1 MKIRTRIILSF
12 ALIVGVGFYFLV
24 HHILRE
30 LRPRYLEAVE
40 EALVDQANI
49 LAALVESQIQDEKI
63 PIAGLRTGLQQA
75 AARRFEARIYRLT
88 KTQVEERIYV
98 TDDKGIVLFDSQG
111 GKEEGR
117 DFSRW
122 RDVYLTLQ
130 GSYGARTTRLEPSDP
145 RTSVLHVAAPLRR
158 QGKIVGVLIV
168 SKPTTNIN
176 FFLETARPQILIAGG
191 IAAVAVIVLGTLL
204 SLWVTRPIQKLT
216 AYAQAVR
223 DGRPAILPDVGGS
236 EMRVMGEA
244 LEEMREALEGKKY
257 VEHYVQSLTHELKSP
272 LAALQGA
279 AELLNEEMPMEDRR
293 RFLANIR
300 KEAERMSQIVDRM
313 LKLASLE
320 ARRGLGPTEQVDL
333 ASLAGEAVSRLRP
346 TWEKKGLKISID
358 AMDCPTVG
366 ERFLLEEAL
375 GNLLQNAIDF
385 SPPQGTIRIAVRATP
400 EGARVAV
407 EDEGPGIPDFAR
419 EKIFERFFSLPHP
432 DTGEKSTGLGLS
444 FVREI
449 AALHGGRI
457 RGENR
462 SPCGAAF
469 ELTLPPT

>member
-1 MKIRTRIILSF
+1 
-12 ALIVGVGFYFLV
+12 
-24 HHILRE
+24 
-30 LRPRYLEAVE
+30 
-40 EALVDQANI
+40 
-49 LAALVESQIQDEKI
+49 
-63 PIAGLRTGLQQA
+63 
-75 AARRFEARIYRLT
+75 
-88 KTQVEERIYV
+88 
-98 TDDKGIVLFDSQG
+98 
-111 GKEEGR
+111 
-117 DFSRW
+117 
-122 RDVYLTLQ
+122 
-130 GSYGARTTRLEPSDP
+130 
-145 RTSVLHVAAPLRR
+145 
-158 QGKIVGVLIV
+158 
-168 SKPTTNIN
+168 
-176 FFLETARPQILIAGG
+176 
-191 IAAVAVIVLGTLL
+191 
-204 SLWVTRPIQKLT
+204 
-216 AYAQAVR
+216 
-223 DGRPAILPDVGGS
+223 
-236 EMRVMGEA
+236 
-244 LEEMREALEGKKY
+244 
-257 VEHYVQSLTHELKSP
+257 
-272 LAALQGA
+272 
-279 AELLNEEMPMEDRR
+279 
-293 RFLANIR
+293 
-300 KEAERMSQIVDRM
+300 
-313 LKLASLE
+313 
-320 ARRGLGPTEQVDL
+320 VDL

>member
-1 MKIRTRIILSF
+1 
-12 ALIVGVGFYFLV
+12 LV